1 MKLSRGVI
9 LIEYFNAQF
18 TMVKTSQRTVLS
30 MPCLQSVVVN
40 CMLPATRQCQIRV
53 RFESRVETKFLEPL
67 NQILKLKFL
76 SPWFPCSHS
85 FQKMYNTYMHPDIQK
100 EKNWDNVKKIVISQG
115 NFIKIF
121 TL

>member
-1 MKLSRGVI
+1 M
-9 LIEYFNAQF
+9 
-18 TMVKTSQRTVLS
+18 TVRH
-30 MPCLQSVVVN
+30 M
-40 CMLPATRQCQIRV
+40 RQCQIRV

>member
-1 MKLSRGVI
+1 MQMLMGKILNSKLFLKI
-9 LIEYFNAQF
+9 
-18 TMVKTSQRTVLS
+18 KK
-30 MPCLQSVVVN
+30 PK
-40 CMLPATRQCQIRV
+40 RQCQIRV

>member
-1 MKLSRGVI
+1 MRNFPMNSDGDTTESNVTVVTNKC
-9 LIEYFNAQF
+9 LICTTDTLKPDTN
-18 TMVKTSQRTVLS
+18 
-30 MPCLQSVVVN
+30 QSIT
-40 CMLPATRQCQIRV
+40 ARRQCQIRV

>member
-1 MKLSRGVI
+1 MHSVAWGNEMMKTH
-9 LIEYFNAQF
+9 Q
-18 TMVKTSQRTVLS
+18 
-30 MPCLQSVVVN
+30 VVVVHHKQGD
-40 CMLPATRQCQIRV
+40 MRQCQIRV

-85 FQKMYNTYMHPDIQK
+85 FQKMYNTYMHPDVQK
-100 EKNWDNVKKIVISQG
+100 EKNWDNVKKLVISQG